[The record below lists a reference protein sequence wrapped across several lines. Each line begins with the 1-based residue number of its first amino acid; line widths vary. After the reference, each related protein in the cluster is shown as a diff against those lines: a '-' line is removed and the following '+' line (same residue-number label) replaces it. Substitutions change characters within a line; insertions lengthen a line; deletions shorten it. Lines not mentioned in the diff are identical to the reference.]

1 MHISDAQSGYDLRL
15 CPRLDR
21 RPRPHQSASPTEGR
35 WVRKGVRHRPTI
47 AADGHLGEARTMTIR
62 SVAGRGSARHI
73 RHSGRPGRCQPPP
86 PCRPSR
92 CGSGRARDRRQS
104 GSCRCSAPRRFP
116 YPNGHPHQRLDP
128 KTDQCAQTLI
138 ERFHIDSREL
148 PIVLCPNGQLLR
160 NPSDV
165 ELARC
170 VGLVQPMGWRSPCA
184 SINATASGIFA

>member
-1 MHISDAQSGYDLRL
+1 MKNQSTYPLRL
-15 CPRLDR
+15 P
-21 RPRPHQSASPTEGR
+21 
-35 WVRKGVRHRPTI
+35 
-47 AADGHLGEARTMTIR
+47 R
-62 SVAGRGSARHI
+62 SVKAEVERCAKQDGIRVNQFVATAVAEKLAAMANASSHDGRNRARHI

-138 ERFHIDSREL
+138 ERFHIDFREL

-170 VGLVQPMGWRSPCA
+170 IGLVQPIGWRSPCA